1 DPQPDGAEHRR
12 PDDER
17 DPAGGTLL
25 VSGVVVAADVRRG
38 GVPAVLG
45 RSYGVGD
52 RVPEAV
58 PGRRPRLPE
67 VLGVADVEM
76 AAEIAGPLD
85 GARGHIASLEPHAL
99 TEVAGALNPSPA
111 VEGVGDSRF
120 ATGQNRRRRVLR
132 RLGGLLGGGGRT
144 SGRAGVG
151 LRRAVDG
158 GTYHPRD
165 LAAVSRRHRH
175 RHEGGDQQDD
185 RSVLD
190 EIRSPVTAGATEGR
204 HWGIN
209 HVRGLKPEPNTT
221 FITVGT

>member
-1 DPQPDGAEHRR
+1 VLLRRILPGPLLTRLGQPFRVLRGSFGAGHVPHAAFAGGGGEVGGDTARREIGVGHRPDPQPDGAEHRR

-99 TEVAGALNPSPA
+99 TEVAGA
-111 VEGVGDSRF
+111 
-120 ATGQNRRRRVLR
+120 
-132 RLGGLLGGGGRT
+132 
-144 SGRAGVG
+144 
-151 LRRAVDG
+151 
-158 GTYHPRD
+158 
-165 LAAVSRRHRH
+165 
-175 RHEGGDQQDD
+175 
-185 RSVLD
+185 
-190 EIRSPVTAGATEGR
+190 
-204 HWGIN
+204 
-209 HVRGLKPEPNTT
+209 
-221 FITVGT
+221 